1 MVQLALQRGGTA
13 TTTRQCTHQ
22 VTTKKRSQLFRNVP
36 VPNTL
41 NLLCHIP
48 PGPQVKIIKS
58 RAHRERTHLR
68 KGPAREN
75 TKNKKTKKQNARC
88 QMARSGGVGF
98 SDTVGRVM
106 FLTQFKWGGV
116 SCGPELT

>member
-75 TKNKKTKKQNARC
+75 TKNKKTNRAMSNGTLR
-88 QMARSGGVGF
+88 RSRFFRYGGAGYVF
-98 SDTVGRVM
+98 DTV
-106 FLTQFKWGGV
+106 
-116 SCGPELT
+116 